1 MAGGGQRH
9 SLRRYHDI
17 VCYGNGFT
25 CHGWPTMRAHVFFN
39 LYILVVFVIAIIK
52 TVTNACIYVSVRFI
66 CLSIFHHGGCVW
78 GLGMAVNLLI
88 NSFLFF
94 FYSACLPAY
103 FPFFFLFVLFV
114 GGGAVL
120 L

>member
-1 MAGGGQRH
+1 MPWLAYNAR
-9 SLRRYHDI
+9 
-17 VCYGNGFT
+17 T
-25 CHGWPTMRAHVFFN
+25 CFFN

-103 FPFFFLFVLFV
+103 FPFFFSYYLLEVELFYFKYICNKLLLYIVIFVCFFLLFFV
-114 GGGAVL
+114 FV
-120 L
+120 